1 MNQHVSG
8 TKRSSTARILLKL
21 GVFLVVAA
29 IGGYSILSFLAQRGN
44 VEASVSW
51 DQEFGTLEDRL
62 ALYPQRST
70 NREALEMQRLVEPL
84 GISLKPRENFG
95 EMPTV
100 DDPEFHGIRDGIDV
114 YLKRQLTRE
123 DFLTDLPP
131 DSIATYLTNREPEL
145 DAVREFLLTS
155 STPFWTRDLERL
167 FSGPFFNP
175 RGHADLHLVLLAD
188 AVAAITAGERNRAL
202 ADLEASWR
210 FLGAVREDL
219 YVDTLARVFRVA
231 QRQVAI
237 VRLIDDPGEVW
248 YARFDPRTLR
258 QPALD
263 ALRHYG
269 WIWSHVDETIRWNSD
284 MHPIRKV
291 MSIAAKPYVQL
302 CEIGTLADYR
312 PNLSKLIEL
321 DYLCDRDLGQAG
333 IRLDWPV
340 PWWNQL
346 GDHVSASVRSFV
358 DVWRQLEFD
367 YEATRRWMQAAGSID
382 GIEASLVCPND
393 AWVYRADGPDGPELA
408 FSRDPSWP
416 ETSPTLALGYRFP
429 LDR

>member
-1 MNQHVSG
+1 MNQHVSE

-21 GVFLVVAA
+21 GVFLAVAA
-29 IGGYSILSFLAQRGN
+29 IGGYSILSFLAQRSN

-123 DFLTDLPP
+123 DFLTDPP
-131 DSIATYLTNREPEL
+131 SDSIATYLTNREPEL

-248 YARFDPRTLR
+248 YERFDPRTLR

-269 WIWSHVDETIRWNSD
+269 WVWSHVDETIR
-284 MHPIRKV
+284 V
-291 MSIAAKPYVQL
+291 VAV
-302 CEIGTLADYR
+302 
-312 PNLSKLIEL
+312 
-321 DYLCDRDLGQAG
+321 
-333 IRLDWPV
+333 
-340 PWWNQL
+340 
-346 GDHVSASVRSFV
+346 
-358 DVWRQLEFD
+358 
-367 YEATRRWMQAAGSID
+367 
-382 GIEASLVCPND
+382 
-393 AWVYRADGPDGPELA
+393 
-408 FSRDPSWP
+408 
-416 ETSPTLALGYRFP
+416 
-429 LDR
+429 